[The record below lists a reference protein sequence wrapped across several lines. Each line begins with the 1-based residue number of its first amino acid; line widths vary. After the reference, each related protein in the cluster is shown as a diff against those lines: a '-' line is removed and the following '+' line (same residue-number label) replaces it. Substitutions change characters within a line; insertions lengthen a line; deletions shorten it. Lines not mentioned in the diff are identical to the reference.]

1 MGEFKETTGV
11 RFGKIFKI
19 VKIIKNR
26 KYKYDISK
34 IFIYDHVQVYEIFF
48 SGKICFNKGE
58 ILKFHEDKH
67 YYRRS
72 KKYHFLLKHSKII
85 DIDNRLKM
93 EKKFN
98 PMKTRFLTVKM

>member
-1 MGEFKETTGV
+1 MGAFKETRGV

-26 KYKYDISK
+26 KYKYDIFK
-34 IFIYDHVQVYEIFF
+34 IYIYDHVQVYEIFF
-48 SGKICFNKGE
+48 SGKMCFNKGE